1 MTTRSLVMFALALF
15 VFSISTPL
23 LAQQNTM
30 SFFVTSV
37 GLGNGGDLGG
47 LAGADRHCQS
57 LAAMRPWPRCLRY
70 VVIRA
75 VHQKPSLPRFANGR
89 SDRTPRCT
97 MRSSSRARV
106 VIEVR
111 CHSQPFPVR
120 SAPGCCRESGHGR
133 PGPRSVGQPPAT
145 NAVFGRSR
153 HRLGRGTRR
162 PGEDEDRGKPKQGH
176 RPRRRGRR
184 LKAQRRRGRRRRLTP
199 AWSCPRARC
208 RRDSAARRS

>member
-1 MTTRSLVMFALALF
+1 MRFPRAT
-15 VFSISTPL
+15 
-23 LAQQNTM
+23 
-30 SFFVTSV
+30 
-37 GLGNGGDLGG
+37 
-47 LAGADRHCQS
+47 
-57 LAAMRPWPRCLRY
+57 RPWPRCLRY

-184 LKAQRRRGRRRRLTP
+184 LSATIGEQQG
-199 AWSCPRARC
+199 A
-208 RRDSAARRS
+208 SAAADHGFHPTGPAANLSATNQAARACARSSRPATRSAICRTR